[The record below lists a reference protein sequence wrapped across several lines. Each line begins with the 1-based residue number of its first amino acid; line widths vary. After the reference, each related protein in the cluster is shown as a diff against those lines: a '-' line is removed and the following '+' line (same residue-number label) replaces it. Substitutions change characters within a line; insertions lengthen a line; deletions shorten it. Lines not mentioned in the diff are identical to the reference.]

1 MAGITGRATVA
12 VAVATEAVAA
22 ATEAVVV
29 ATEAVAV
36 VTAAAEVA
44 TETAVVVTITT
55 AAVATVAAAAME
67 AALLGTDVWCT
78 NQKGTHHDHYH
89 GRPDPIYLMILP
101 LFLPNPRG
109 VDGNVGEGLS
119 RRRHRRQCR

>member
-29 ATEAVAV
+29 ATE
-36 VTAAAEVA
+36 AAAEVA